1 MNISQVEHDNDVS
14 GILEA
19 HIFTHD
25 VVLPETID
33 QKLDYLHVLK
43 SGDEK
48 NQLLLGKYTSLSL
61 CALSIMPALVL
72 TLINQFIPVHVFLLI
87 LSYITAGC
95 LGFTFFFMIFDP
107 EFEEVKTHESDFPKF
122 NWIKSFLMKRK
133 IFKKRE
139 QEYLIYSQRLGEF
152 FKEYLAG
159 IDTKISSYQE
169 MIASLNH
176 EDSINHEKEKEN
188 KQAFIKG
195 FNDLKTSF
203 EDFKNNPFFFNFNA
217 NLNINVRGDIM
228 KNKKAFI
235 LSIENMENQIKYQDL
250 LLSQLQDSQKNINL
264 KNLL

>member
-1 MNISQVEHDNDVS
+1 MNISQVEHENDVS

-25 VVLPETID
+25 VVLPETIE

-139 QEYLIYSQRLGEF
+139 QEYLIYSQKLGEF
-152 FKEYLAG
+152 FKEYLSG
-159 IDTKISSYQE
+159 IDKKISSYQE
-169 MIASLNH
+169 MIVSLNH
-176 EDSINHEKEKEN
+176 DSTSSNY
-188 KQAFIKG
+188 QAFIKG

-203 EDFKNNPFFFNFNA
+203 EDFKNNPFFLNVNFNC
-217 NLNINVRGDIM
+217 NIM
-228 KNKKAFI
+228 KNKKNLI
-235 LSIENMENQIKYQDL
+235 LSMENMENQIKYQEL
-250 LLSQLQDSQKNINL
+250 LLSQLKDSQKNINL